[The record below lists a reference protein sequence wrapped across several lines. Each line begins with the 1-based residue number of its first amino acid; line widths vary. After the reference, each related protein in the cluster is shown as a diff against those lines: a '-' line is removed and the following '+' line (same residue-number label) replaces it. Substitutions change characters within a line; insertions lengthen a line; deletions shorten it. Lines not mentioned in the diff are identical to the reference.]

1 MEAQAVRVR
10 ETDGEARGR
19 LLSAATDLFARKGY
33 AATAV
38 REIVAAAGVSPPVLY
53 YHFGNKE
60 GLFLE
65 LMREAWGDFEATVD
79 AALGEAGS
87 ARDRLLR
94 LASRVVDLFRA
105 HVGVARVM
113 NSIYYGPRQGA
124 PAFDFDSCHTKF
136 RHAIRGLVEEGIE
149 GGEFRPGRTEDMAW
163 AIIGAIS
170 IALEIELCHPELS
183 LGPEGLLRVLRLIFR
198 GIEAP
203 GTGPEEA
210 LS

>member
-1 MEAQAVRVR
+1 METAVIRGR
-10 ETDGEARGR
+10 EPDREARKR
-19 LLSAATDLFARKGY
+19 LLAAAIDLFARKGY

-65 LMREAWGDFEATVD
+65 LMREAWGDFESTVD
-79 AALGEAGS
+79 AALAEEGS
-87 ARDRLLR
+87 ARKRLLR
-94 LASRVVDLFRA
+94 LATRVVDLFRA

-113 NSIYYGPRQGA
+113 NSIYYGPPQGA
-124 PAFDFDSCHTKF
+124 PSFDFDSCHTKF
-136 RHAIRGLVEEGIE
+136 REAILGLVSEGIE

-163 AIIGAIS
+163 AIIGAIN
-170 IALEIELCHPELS
+170 IAMEVELCHPELS
-183 LGPEGLLRVLRLIFR
+183 LGPEGLLRVLQLIFR

-203 GTGPEEA
+203 GAGPEEE
-210 LS
+210 SP